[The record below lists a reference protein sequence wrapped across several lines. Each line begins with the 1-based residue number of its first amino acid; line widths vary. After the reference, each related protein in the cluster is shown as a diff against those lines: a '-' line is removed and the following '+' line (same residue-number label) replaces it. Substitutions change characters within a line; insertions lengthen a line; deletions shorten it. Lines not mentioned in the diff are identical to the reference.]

1 VITLQ
6 KLKVGTKRI
15 DLLEFHVT
23 ARFNPVEKNPT
34 WYSPRLAT
42 SSTKI
47 FEQKRFQL
55 VTFAAAAHTHDARP
69 YKGAQSFEKLVE
81 GVVCVADDQQRR
93 RVPGRVPDVRV
104 FQQHL
109 RTQKKVQHLQST
121 AYCSR
126 NVAVRTA

>member
-1 VITLQ
+1 M
-6 KLKVGTKRI
+6 

-34 WYSPRLAT
+34 WNSPRLAT

-47 FEQKRFQL
+47 LEQKRFQL
-55 VTFAAAAHTHDARP
+55 VAFAAAAHAHDARP
-69 YKGAQSFEKLVE
+69 HKGAQSFEKLVE

-109 RTQKKVQHLQST
+109 RTQKKAQHLHSV
-121 AYCSR
+121 AYCS
-126 NVAVRTA
+126 NSGDVRHRQGGCTA